1 MFIGLLTVS
10 EQLANMAN
18 ASNFATC
25 MSLKNQPCMTRPT
38 LINLNPDYNRG
49 LRYYVFMV
57 KLDRYNGNCNTFDDP
72 SGRMCVPSK
81 TQKHKYKFF

>member
-25 MSLKNQPCMTRPT
+25 MSLKN
-38 LINLNPDYNRG
+38 
-49 LRYYVFMV
+49 
-57 KLDRYNGNCNTFDDP
+57 
-72 SGRMCVPSK
+72 
-81 TQKHKYKFF
+81 